1 MKYQGIDS
9 WVSIFNAANID
20 EAKIVK
26 GMLEAAKVPVVLDGE
41 ALASSDLDESVE
53 SEVAVKVPKEMVP
66 KAIQLLQD
74 VKYSVRAE

>member
-41 ALASSDLDESVE
+41 ALASSGLDESVE
-53 SEVAVKVPKEMVP
+53 SEVAVKVPKEMAP
-66 KAIQLLQD
+66 KAIQLLQN

>member
-41 ALASSDLDESVE
+41 ALASSGLDESVE

-74 VKYSVRAE
+74 VKYGVRAE

>member
-41 ALASSDLDESVE
+41 ALASSGLDESVE
-53 SEVAVKVPKEMVP
+53 SEVAVKVLKEMVP